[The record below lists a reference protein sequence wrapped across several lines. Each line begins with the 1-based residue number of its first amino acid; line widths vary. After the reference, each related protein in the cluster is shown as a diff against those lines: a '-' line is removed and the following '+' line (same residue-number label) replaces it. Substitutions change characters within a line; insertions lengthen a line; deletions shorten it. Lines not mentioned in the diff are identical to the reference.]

1 MRVTLPVDG
10 AAPIVRGD
18 TACVLKSTT
27 HAARERDRHA
37 AITRPVVCRR
47 VTGKAP
53 GNRARHDDPNDNA
66 GRYQRR
72 TAFARGERVP
82 WWRLTGV
89 DRRRLLHPAK
99 SIRSQYLET
108 AEPTPALLK
117 SVSQVRI
124 LSGALCRKD

>member
-1 MRVTLPVDG
+1 MRVAPAVDG
-10 AAPIVRGD
+10 ATPVVCGH
-18 TACVLKSTT
+18 TARVLESTT

-47 VTGKAP
+47 VTGKTP
-53 GNRARHDDPNDNA
+53 SNRARHDDTNDNA

-82 WWRLTGV
+82 RWRLTGV
-89 DRRRLLHPAK
+89 DRRRLLRPAK

-108 AEPTPALLK
+108 AEPTIAGD
-117 SVSQVRI
+117 I
-124 LSGALCRKD
+124 EGE